1 MISILVE
8 VSLRHRSEKRLYLL
22 TDANF
27 GTFLFPRD
35 THRDVFLYLCNVFTQ
50 PPNVFLQP
58 HNVSPQR
65 PDVFTAPL
73 VTNLDVLNDRSEKT
87 NLCENFQRANQF
99 MPPFKKLTCELET
112 TCWLELTT
120 EPKD

>member
-1 MISILVE
+1 MIGILGA
-8 VSLRHRSEKRLYLL
+8 VSLRRRSEKRLYLL
-22 TDANF
+22 TDANI

-35 THRDVFLYLCNVFTQ
+35 THRDVFLYLCNVFFNLTMSLLNLPMFLL
-50 PPNVFLQP
+50 PP
-58 HNVSPQR
+58 
-65 PDVFTAPL
+65 
-73 VTNLDVLNDRSEKT
+73 VTNLDVLNERSEKT